1 MLGDPEKIA
10 RRTLNDDYD
19 LIGKR
24 IALTTSSIGS
34 VSPDA
39 PPSVRLASRGGRDRL
54 ARAVGWWLISCALLV
69 CLMVV
74 VGGLTR
80 LTGSGLSMVRW
91 EPISGTIPPI
101 GEKAWQIEFDAYRA
115 SPEYRLV
122 NRGMSLEDFKG
133 IFWMEYAHR
142 LLGRALG
149 LAFALPFLF
158 FLVRR
163 TIPPGMLLPIS
174 GLFLLGAAQGA
185 LGWYMVKSG
194 LVDEPRVSPLRLAAH
209 LGLAVAILLGLLAA
223 GLRILAPQT
232 PPPAKALARGQSVVP
247 AEASRILDIA
257 LARRLTIAA
266 TIMVFATLIV
276 GAIVAGL
283 DAGLVYPTFPK
294 MGAFWMPPGII
305 DLSPW
310 WNNLWE
316 NPVAAQFVHRWLA
329 MATILSI
336 SVAWMAILALVPHR
350 KLRLAAHA
358 CMLMAI
364 LQASLG
370 VLTLLLHVPIALAAA
385 HQFGAIALLSG
396 LVVLIHFLPIS
407 STRLA

>member
-1 MLGDPEKIA
+1 M
-10 RRTLNDDYD
+10 
-19 LIGKR
+19 
-24 IALTTSSIGS
+24 TTSSIDSFG
-34 VSPDA
+34 PDA
-39 PPSVRLASRGGRDRL
+39 RYGAHIEAKDKRDRL
-54 ARAVGWWLISCALLV
+54 VRAVGWWLIVCAGLV
-69 CLMVV
+69 SVMVV

-101 GEKAWQIEFDAYRA
+101 GDHAWQIEFDAYRA
-115 SPEYRLV
+115 SPEYRLI

-163 TIPPGMLLPIS
+163 AIPPGMILPIS
-174 GLFLLGAAQGA
+174 GLFVLGAAQGF

-209 LGLAVAILLGLLAA
+209 LGLAAAILVGLLAS
-223 GLRILAPQT
+223 GLRILAPQASALSRTRSAT
-232 PPPAKALARGQSVVP
+232 PAGTSRGLGFSP
-247 AEASRILDIA
+247 GFAPKTA

-266 TIMVFATLIV
+266 TVMVFATLIV

-294 MGAFWMPPGII
+294 MGAFWIPPGIL

-329 MATILSI
+329 MLTVLSI
-336 SVAWMAILALVPHR
+336 AGAWVAIVGIEGRR
-350 KLRLAAHA
+350 KVRSMAHA
-358 CMLMAI
+358 CLLMAL
-364 LQASLG
+364 LQAGLG
-370 VLTLLLHVPIALAAA
+370 ISTLLLHVPIAVAAA
-385 HQFGAIALLSG
+385 HQFGAILLLSG
-396 LVVLIHFLPIS
+396 LVALIHFLPGS
-407 STRLA
+407 SEHPA

>member
-1 MLGDPEKIA
+1 MSTK
-10 RRTLNDDYD
+10 NDDI

-24 IALTTSSIGS
+24 IALTISSIDSFG
-34 VSPDA
+34 PDA
-39 PPSVRLASRGGRDRL
+39 RPGVHLEAKGKRDRFT
-54 ARAVGWWLISCALLV
+54 RAVGWWLVFCAILV
-69 CLMVV
+69 GLMVV

-91 EPISGTIPPI
+91 EPISGAIPPI
-101 GEKAWQIEFDAYRA
+101 GDQAWQIEFDAYRA
-115 SPEYRLV
+115 SPEYRLI
-122 NRGMSLEDFKG
+122 NRGMSLDDFKG

-142 LLGRALG
+142 LLGRVLG

-163 TIPPGMLLPIS
+163 AIPSGMILPIS
-174 GLFLLGAAQGA
+174 GLFLLGAAQGF

-209 LGLAVAILLGLLAA
+209 LGLATAILIGLLAS

-232 PPPAKALARGQSVVP
+232 IPLAGRGSSVAARP
-247 AEASRILDIA
+247 SKDFDIA
-257 LARRLTIAA
+257 LARRLTISA
-266 TIMVFATLIV
+266 TAMVFLTLIV

-294 MGAFWMPPGII
+294 MGRFWIPPGIL
-305 DLSPW
+305 DLLPW

-316 NPVAAQFVHRWLA
+316 NPVLAQFAHRWLA

-336 SVAWMAILALVPHR
+336 SGAWVAIVIVHRRREVRLV
-350 KLRLAAHA
+350 AHA
-358 CMLMAI
+358 CLLMAF
-364 LQASLG
+364 LQAGSG
-370 VLTLLLHVPIALAAA
+370 VSTLLLHVPIVIAAA
-385 HQFGAIALLSG
+385 HQFGAIVLLSG
-396 LVVLIHFLPIS
+396 LVALTHFLPRS
-407 STRLA
+407 SKHPADVVMER